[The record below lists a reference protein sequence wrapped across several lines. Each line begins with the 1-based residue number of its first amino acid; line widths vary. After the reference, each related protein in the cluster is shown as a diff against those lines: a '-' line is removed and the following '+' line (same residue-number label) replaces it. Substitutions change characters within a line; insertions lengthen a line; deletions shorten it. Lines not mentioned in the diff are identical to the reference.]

1 MTNITRKTSILIL
14 ILFLLIGLSGTLI
27 YRLSSS
33 QKTKTDQE
41 TQAVKVELIESAL
54 PKTSDIALAT
64 DSRSQTL
71 LAQLYEGLYV
81 FTSGTSVRRG
91 LAQDMSVS
99 KDRLTYTIQ
108 LKQTKNAQGQP
119 ITAQDFV
126 DSFRRVAANK
136 TNSPYGFLFEVFEN
150 GRAVNDGKMK
160 PERLGVKAKGRDQ
173 LVITLNQPVSNL
185 KELLAMSVFYPQPE
199 SKKWQDLTGNGAFT
213 LEQMSKNGYTLKKNN
228 QYHQQNV
235 VTVEE
240 VKSRI
245 ISDHQTQWSTYEN
258 SKAAIL
264 PLQESVETQE
274 DQVSRPTYQKKRSGV
289 FYIAFNQKNEAF
301 REKTLRKRIAHALME
316 KESVR
321 LPLGYAGIP
330 TNRFVVTDTN
340 VLMSEPVQVKKENGK
355 QQKKQRIEM
364 LNFEDP
370 QAKRIG
376 QQLETYL
383 ERQLP
388 DIDIVLKPVAIEE
401 KIDKEQSAQYA
412 MTLTGWMPDYPGPL
426 AYLNQFV
433 SDNPLNS
440 VNYQSDTYDQIIEKA
455 RQVREMKKKQA
466 LYHQAER
473 QLIHQDAVIVP
484 LYQTTEKL
492 YVSDTIQ
499 GIEVPIYGPEYL
511 LRAMKILK

>member
-1 MTNITRKTSILIL
+1 MANITKKTSIIALIL
-14 ILFLLIGLSGTLI
+14 LLMIGLSSVLI

-33 QKTKTDQE
+33 QETKTVNVIK
-41 TQAVKVELIESAL
+41 AVKVELIESSL

-91 LAQDMSVS
+91 LAQDMTVS

-108 LKQTKNAQGQP
+108 LKETKDAQGQP
-119 ITAQDFV
+119 ITAQQFV
-126 DSFRRVAANK
+126 DSFRRVAANQ
-136 TNSPYGFLFEVFEN
+136 TNSPYGFLFEVFKN

-173 LVITLNQPVSNL
+173 LVIMLNQPVSNL

-199 SKKWQDLTGNGAFT
+199 SKKWEELVGNGAFM
-213 LEQMSKNGYTLKKNN
+213 LEEMSKSGYTLKKNN

-235 VTVEE
+235 VTVGKIE
-240 VKSRI
+240 SHI
-245 ISDHQTQWSTYEN
+245 IPDHQTQWSSYEK
-258 SKAAIL
+258 SKAAVL
-264 PLQESVETQE
+264 PLQESVETQAN
-274 DQVSRPTYQKKRSGV
+274 QVSRPTYQKKRSGV
-289 FYIAFNQKNEAF
+289 FYIAFNQKNDVF
-301 REKTLRKRIAHALME
+301 REVTLRKRIARALTE
-316 KESVR
+316 KESVQ

-340 VLMSEPVQVKKENGK
+340 VLMSESVQKEQKKSEKRN
-355 QQKKQRIEM
+355 KQRIEM
-364 LNFEDP
+364 LNFDDP

-376 QQLETYL
+376 EQLETYL
-383 ERQLP
+383 EKQIP
-388 DIDIVLKPVAIEE
+388 EIDIVLKPVAIEE
-401 KIDKEQSAQYA
+401 KITKEQTSQYA

-440 VNYQSDTYDQIIEKA
+440 VKYQSKIYDQTIEKA
-455 RQVREMKKKQA
+455 RQEREIKRKQA
-466 LYHQAER
+466 LYHQAEDR
-473 QLIHQDAVIVP
+473 LIHQDAVVVP

-511 LRAMKILK
+511 LRSMKILK

>member
-1 MTNITRKTSILIL
+1 MTNITRKTAIMILI
-14 ILFLLIGLSGTLI
+14 IFVLIGLSGTLI

-33 QKTKTDQE
+33 QKAKTDQK
-41 TQAVKVELIESAL
+41 TQAVKVELIESSL

-160 PERLGVKAKGRDQ
+160 PERLGVEAKGRDQ
-173 LVITLNQPVSNL
+173 LIIKLNQPVSNL

-213 LEQMSKNGYTLKKNN
+213 LERMSKSGYTLKKNN

-245 ISDHQTQWSTYEN
+245 ISDHQTQWSSYEE

-274 DQVSRPTYQKKRSGV
+274 NQVSRPTYQKKRSGV

-301 REKTLRKRIAHALME
+301 REATL
-316 KESVR
+316 
-321 LPLGYAGIP
+321 
-330 TNRFVVTDTN
+330 
-340 VLMSEPVQVKKENGK
+340 
-355 QQKKQRIEM
+355 
-364 LNFEDP
+364 
-370 QAKRIG
+370 
-376 QQLETYL
+376 
-383 ERQLP
+383 
-388 DIDIVLKPVAIEE
+388 
-401 KIDKEQSAQYA
+401 
-412 MTLTGWMPDYPGPL
+412 
-426 AYLNQFV
+426 
-433 SDNPLNS
+433 
-440 VNYQSDTYDQIIEKA
+440 
-455 RQVREMKKKQA
+455 
-466 LYHQAER
+466 
-473 QLIHQDAVIVP
+473 
-484 LYQTTEKL
+484 
-492 YVSDTIQ
+492 
-499 GIEVPIYGPEYL
+499 
-511 LRAMKILK
+511 